1 MYSPRHIRN
10 CLRLIDMFSYRLH
23 NCLVFPLL
31 GTSLDAFL
39 KKNNNRRFPR
49 VHIKH
54 IAYQLLKSVSCTCR
68 VCFRFRKQ
76 VTNGL
81 LVLHKYSIVHT
92 DLKPDNIMII
102 DDRVC
107 HPCICS
113 VDDIVIKCKGSV
125 SGSVSQNRDKLT
137 FRVRLKFKKYVN
149 SSSSI
154 TALGLSTILSS
165 LSTLNR

>member
-102 DDRVC
+102 DDAVKTVTQPNVSFAVSFLTASLPSPFRVLRVC
-107 HPCICS
+107 
-113 VDDIVIKCKGSV
+113 
-125 SGSVSQNRDKLT
+125 RD
-137 FRVRLKFKKYVN
+137 
-149 SSSSI
+149 
-154 TALGLSTILSS
+154 
-165 LSTLNR
+165 